1 MSNNK
6 PNVKKKVTVLIEK
19 QVIQK
24 YLLASEEK

>member
-6 PNVKKKVTVLIEK
+6 LNVKKKVTVLIEK
-19 QVIQK
+19 QVIKK